1 MDGLT
6 WLVYQAVD
14 LNARVLPVLYG
25 KTYEG
30 PYEEKKVCVEHR
42 LSVNA

>member
-1 MDGLT
+1 LIE
-6 WLVYQAVD
+6 QAVD

-30 PYEEKKVCVEHR
+30 PYEEKKVSVERR
-42 LSVNA
+42 LAFKA